1 MPADP
6 EVSPSDG
13 PLIDIVV
20 DSWRFS
26 RTFERVLAKL
36 DAGEASRYVSQ
47 LRFYHKRLD
56 ETLASAGLKLVD
68 LKGQS
73 YDPGMAAT
81 ALNVA
86 DFGPDD
92 PLIVDQMIEPLIMDQ
107 SGVRRVGTIM
117 LKRANE

>member
-6 EVSPSDG
+6 TVNPSDA

-26 RTFERVLAKL
+26 RTFERVLTKL

-56 ETLASAGLKLVD
+56 ETLASAGLRLVD
-68 LKGQS
+68 LRGQS

>member
-1 MPADP
+1 MPADS
-6 EVSPSDG
+6 VVHPSDG

-26 RTFERVLAKL
+26 RTFERVLTKL

-56 ETLASAGLKLVD
+56 ETLASAGLRLVD

-92 PLIVDQMIEPLIMDQ
+92 HLIVDQMIEPLIMDQ
-107 SGVRRVGTIM
+107 TGVRRIGTIM
-117 LKRANE
+117 LKRASE